1 MDFVQFNILSGFS
14 IKREILKS
22 IANAINVEKTL
33 NKMAESDKTDEDIY
47 QLRVCLGQ
55 LNALFGLER
64 LTFSHYKSSSSAQW
78 AAAATVCP
86 FLKS

>member
-1 MDFVQFNILSGFS
+1 MARGV
-14 IKREILKS
+14 IKLY
-22 IANAINVEKTL
+22 
-33 NKMAESDKTDEDIY
+33 EDIY

-64 LTFSHYKSSSSAQW
+64 LTFSHYKSSSSTQW

-86 FLKS
+86 FLKSLSQHSVSFLQQNDTEFTVLKEADRVNIS